1 MKNLIPLMKFAAI
14 AGNVLFMLWMTYNG
28 LKEHFS
34 GTLPEK
40 VSYVGLMCLLI
51 LNSWLI
57 LSAEKRKTA

>member
-1 MKNLIPLMKFAAI
+1 MKNLIPLMKTAAI
-14 AGNVLFMLWMTYNG
+14 AGNILFALWMTFNA

-57 LSAEKRKTA
+57 LPAAKQKQA

>member
-14 AGNVLFMLWMTYNG
+14 AGNVLFMLWMTYN
-28 LKEHFS
+28 
-34 GTLPEK
+34 